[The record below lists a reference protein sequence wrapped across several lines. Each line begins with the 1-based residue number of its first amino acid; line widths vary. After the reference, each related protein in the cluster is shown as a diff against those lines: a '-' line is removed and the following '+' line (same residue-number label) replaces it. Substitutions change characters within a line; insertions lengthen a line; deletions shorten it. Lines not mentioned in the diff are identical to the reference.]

1 MERNIRISNMPEKGG
16 IEKLALMNLIEK
28 RYDRLAAILPE
39 GLAMEIH
46 FKEASHGQGKHEQIE
61 VRAKAVAQGVNLH
74 SSFME
79 WGIEKALKEALDALD
94 KEAKKALGKKK

>member
-1 MERNIRISNMPEKGG
+1 MERNIRVSNMPEKGG

-39 GLAMEIH
+39 GLALEIH
-46 FKEASHGQGKHEQIE
+46 FKGTHGQGKREQIE
-61 VRAKAVAQGVNLH
+61 VHAKAVAQGVGLH

-79 WGIEKALKEALDALD
+79 WDAEKALKEALDALD